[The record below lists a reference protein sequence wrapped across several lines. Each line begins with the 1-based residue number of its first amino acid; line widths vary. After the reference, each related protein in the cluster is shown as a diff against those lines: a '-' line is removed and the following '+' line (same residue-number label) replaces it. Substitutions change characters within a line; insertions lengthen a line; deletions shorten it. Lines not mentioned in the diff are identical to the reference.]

1 MASLNPPNPSE
12 PPSGEA
18 PRRPF
23 RLARGILIGL
33 VGAVALFFVARIGGG
48 LLPVAVTWVDGLGY
62 WGPLVFIVLYA
73 LATVLFIPGSI
84 LTLAGGALFGWAS
97 GVVYVFLAAVL
108 GSSVAFLIARY
119 GARGWVEERLGSSP
133 RFEALDRAVGDEG
146 LKITF
151 LLRLS
156 PVFPF
161 NFLNYALGLTRV
173 SLRDYLIASVGMLPV
188 TFLYVYSGQVIGD
201 VASLAGGAS
210 PERGTG
216 YYGVLALGLGATLA
230 VTTVVTRTAR
240 RALAGAT
247 ELHSL
252 TQPLTQPPTQPESE

>member
-1 MASLNPPNPSE
+1 MTSLNPASPSQ
-12 PPSGEA
+12 STSDQA
-18 PRRPF
+18 PRRPL

-33 VGAVALFFVARIGGG
+33 IGAATLFFVARIGGG
-48 LLPVAVTWVDGLGY
+48 LLPDAVTWVDGLGY
-62 WGPLVFIVLYA
+62 LGPLVFIGLYA

-97 GVVYVFLAAVL
+97 GVVYVFLAAVF
-108 GSSVAFLIARY
+108 GSTVAFLIARY
-119 GARGWVEERLGSSP
+119 GARGWIEERLGSSP

-210 PERGTG
+210 PEGGAG
-216 YYGVLALGLGATLA
+216 YYGVLALGLAATLA

-247 ELHSL
+247 ELHA
-252 TQPLTQPPTQPESE
+252 PANPEPE

>member
-1 MASLNPPNPSE
+1 MASLEQPNPSE
-12 PPSGEA
+12 PTAMER
-18 PRRPF
+18 PRVGLPRA
-23 RLARGILIGL
+23 RALLLGLAG
-33 VGAVALFFVARIGGG
+33 VSALFFVARIGGG
-48 LLPVAVTWVDGLGY
+48 LLPVAVNWVEGLGY
-62 WGPLVFIVLYA
+62 WGPLVFIGLYA

-108 GSSVAFLIARY
+108 GSSLAFLIARY
-119 GARGWVEERLGSSP
+119 GARGWVEQKLGSSP
-133 RFEALDRAVGDEG
+133 RFEALDRAVGDQG

-173 SLRDYLIASVGMLPV
+173 GLRDYVVASVGMLPS

-210 PERGTG
+210 PERGLG
-216 YYGVLALGLGATLA
+216 YYLVLVLGLGATLA

-240 RALAGAT
+240 RALAEAT
-247 ELHSL
+247 EL
-252 TQPLTQPPTQPESE
+252 QPSTNPEAE